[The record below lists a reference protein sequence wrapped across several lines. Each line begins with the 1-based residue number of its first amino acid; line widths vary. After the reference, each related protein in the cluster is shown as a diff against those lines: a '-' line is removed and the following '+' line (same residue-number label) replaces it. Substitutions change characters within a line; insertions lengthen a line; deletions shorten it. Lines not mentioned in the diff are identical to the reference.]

1 MVEMLFSEDLE
12 LQLATTQK
20 FRKLLSKGTAAV
32 PKKVRPAKHTHTHTH
47 PMYHLL
53 IPEPNP
59 PIDEV
64 INTPGVV
71 ERFVE
76 FLKKSAD
83 CTLQVSLKA
92 PWIFAKPFLS
102 SSRSAPPDA
111 GALSSLSL
119 AALLCAVRGGL
130 GADQHRLGHVHADED
145 GDRGR
150 RRADLHWT
158 AQLGLWGRPRAGD
171 PSARTRTLHL
181 GCHGPCWLHRCAC
194 VLQAV
199 WALGNIAGDSAV
211 CRDYVLNCNILPPLL
226 MYAGLPLHA
235 VSEQQE
241 PAR

>member
-32 PKKVRPAKHTHTHTH
+32 TKVRPAKNTHTH

-83 CTLQVSLKA
+83 CTLQVSLKT
-92 PWIFAKPFLS
+92 P
-102 SSRSAPPDA
+102 
-111 GALSSLSL
+111 
-119 AALLCAVRGGL
+119 
-130 GADQHRLGHVHADED
+130 
-145 GDRGR
+145 
-150 RRADLHWT
+150 
-158 AQLGLWGRPRAGD
+158 
-171 PSARTRTLHL
+171 
-181 GCHGPCWLHRCAC
+181 
-194 VLQAV
+194 
-199 WALGNIAGDSAV
+199 
-211 CRDYVLNCNILPPLL
+211 
-226 MYAGLPLHA
+226 
-235 VSEQQE
+235 
-241 PAR
+241 